1 MPGRFKLIKKETR
14 NDLFA
19 LVCYLSTITIMKRQ
33 IITTTP
39 LEEKLEEEIVH
50 LNKCNDILKEHLDF
64 LRDEISEKDRR
75 IAELEDLLIKQ
86 QQMHIQQFFTINK
99 N

>member
-1 MPGRFKLIKKETR
+1 
-14 NDLFA
+14 
-19 LVCYLSTITIMKRQ
+19 MKRQ